1 MISLGTVMEWLGHL
15 DWFAMVALA
24 TVTTYLAV
32 TIQSPAYTDGPT
44 DDTWLK
50 GISFF
55 TVFCVRAVITM
66 LILLPVLL
74 VMLWVWPAFRRDFM
88 YRCGGESR
96 NAIIYA
102 ILLTM
107 VGMVFYGRAYKLGL
121 DADATRHLSAVVL
134 ILAPVLHKCFDKNHT
149 KRWNW
154 QNIFGVLLLAI
165 AGVLIID
172 DDVRNR

>member
-1 MISLGTVMEWLGHL
+1 MEWLGHL

-24 TVTTYLAV
+24 TVTTYLSV

-107 VGMVFYGRAYKLGL
+107 VGNNRVSRDVAANVRELMGEKVFKTQISTRA
-121 DADATRHLSAVVL
+121 
-134 ILAPVLHKCFDKNHT
+134 ILAETGMKGPIQAYSPNSDSAQEYN
-149 KRWNW
+149 N
-154 QNIFGVLLLAI
+154 LAQE
-165 AGVLIID
+165 V
-172 DDVRNR
+172 VNFVSKQ